1 MKPELLFE
9 EYREGV
15 LECLHFGAACVV
27 DETGV
32 TASVGQPDWHCFY
45 RSASKPV

>member
-15 LECLHFGAACVV
+15 LECLHFGTACVV

-32 TASVGQPDWHCFY
+32 TWWTRCSPPT
-45 RSASKPV
+45 RI